1 MKLKIEFQ
9 SHLILN
15 EHMKDNYMKI
25 LSEYYGT
32 DIDREA
38 HVYLDE
44 KFFKVRM
51 RNELGTYFVAFF
63 KSQQEAENYAENYVL
78 GETHAP

>member
-1 MKLKIEFQ
+1 
-9 SHLILN
+9 
-15 EHMKDNYMKI
+15 MKI

-32 DIDREA
+32 DVSREA

-51 RNELGTYFVAFF
+51 RNEMGSYFVAFF
-63 KSQQEAENYAENYVL
+63 KTQNEAENYAENYVL
-78 GETHAP
+78 MENSK

>member
-1 MKLKIEFQ
+1 
-9 SHLILN
+9 
-15 EHMKDNYMKI
+15 MKI

-44 KFFKVRM
+44 KFYKVRV
-51 RNELGTYFVAFF
+51 RNEFGSYFVAFF
-63 KSQQEAENYAENYVL
+63 NNVQEAEIFAENYVL
-78 GETHAP
+78 GETHDFKS

>member
-1 MKLKIEFQ
+1 
-9 SHLILN
+9 
-15 EHMKDNYMKI
+15 MKI

-44 KFFKVRM
+44 KFYKVRM
-51 RNELGTYFVAFF
+51 RNEMGSYFVAFF
-63 KSQQEAENYAENYVL
+63 NSLQEA
-78 GETHAP
+78 

>member
-1 MKLKIEFQ
+1 
-9 SHLILN
+9 
-15 EHMKDNYMKI
+15 MKI

-44 KFFKVRM
+44 NFFKVRV
-51 RNELGTYFVAFF
+51 RNEAGSWFVAFF
-63 KSQQEAENYAENYVL
+63 NSIDEAENFSENYVL
-78 GETHAP
+78 GETHEP

>member
-1 MKLKIEFQ
+1 
-9 SHLILN
+9 
-15 EHMKDNYMKI
+15 MKI

-51 RNELGTYFVAFF
+51 RNETGSYFVAFF

-78 GETHAP
+78 EENI